1 MSITYNIGIVGSRN
15 FNKWDLLVSEM
26 NKIIDTY
33 GHPDSI
39 ISGGAKG
46 ADSMAEKWANNN
58 GCKMVIH
65 RALWEIYGK
74 RAAYLRNKDIVR
86 DSDILLAFPSKN
98 GRGTQMTINLSQ
110 KKEMQIII
118 VDDWESENFK

>member
-15 FNKWDLLVSEM
+15 FNRWDLVVSEM
-26 NKIIDTY
+26 NKLIDTH
-33 GHPDSI
+33 GQPNTI

-46 ADSMAEKWANNN
+46 ADSMAETWAKTN
-58 GCKMVIH
+58 GCEMIVH
-65 RALWEIYGK
+65 PALWNKYGK

-86 DSDILLAFPSKN
+86 DSDMLLAFPSKS

-110 KKEMQIII
+110 DKGIPIII
-118 VDDWESENFK
+118 IDDWE

>member
-15 FNKWDLLVSEM
+15 FNKWDLLISEM
-26 NKIIDTY
+26 NKITDTH
-33 GHPDSI
+33 GQPNTI

-46 ADSMAEKWANNN
+46 ADSMAEKWAKAN
-58 GCKMVIH
+58 GCEMIVH
-65 RALWEIYGK
+65 PALWNKYGK

-86 DSDILLAFPSKN
+86 DSDMLLAFPSKS

-110 KKEMQIII
+110 DKGIPIII
-118 VDDWESENFK
+118 IDNWE

>member
-33 GHPDSI
+33 GEPNSI

-58 GCKMVIH
+58 GCKIVIH
-65 RALWEIYGK
+65 RALWEIHGK

-110 KKEMQIII
+110 EKEMQIII
-118 VDDWESENFK
+118 VDDWENENFK